1 MTTRPEAAGAS
12 RPKLPHGVLRLR
24 WLGQAGFVIHTAD
37 VSALI
42 DPWLSPHELRIRP
55 PAVVTELPDALDWI
69 LVTHEH
75 EDHLDIPLIRDLV
88 ARRPTLRIVIPT
100 PLAAR
105 VSEHVPFARIVPVQP
120 GDQLDQ
126 EGLRLNV
133 VPAIHGVSVP
143 DGYSAG
149 PQGKP
154 TPYVGYVL
162 RLGQITVYH
171 AGDTILSES
180 LIKTLSSMGID
191 VALLPINGRDFFRE
205 SAGVLGNLNADEA
218 VQLASVIGARL
229 LVPMHYDMVR
239 GNTSSA
245 GAVVASVTE
254 LDAPI
259 HVLIPSRHEPVDV
272 HLERPT

>member
-1 MTTRPEAAGAS
+1 M
-12 RPKLPHGVLRLR
+12 LRFR

-105 VSEHVPFARIVPVQP
+105 VSEQVPFARIFPVQP
-120 GDQLDQ
+120 GDQLRQD
-126 EGLRLNV
+126 GLGLDV
-133 VPAIHGVSVP
+133 VPAMHGVTVS

-149 PQGKP
+149 PQSKP

-162 RLGQITVYH
+162 RLGQVAVYH

-180 LIKTLSSMGID
+180 LINTLTSMSIN

-218 VQLASVIGARL
+218 VQLTSVIGAQL
-229 LVPMHYDMVR
+229 LIPMHYDMVR

-245 GAVVASVTE
+245 GAIVDLVTE

-272 HLERPT
+272 YLEGPT